1 MTETSTTSSDP
12 ASAAVVRALSVLEG
26 RLAAAVRREE
36 DLDYQGQRTART
48 TQIISHTALG
58 LAMLLTPVVFYLIG
72 SLVLS
77 MGVITDRMGVM
88 SENVAGMRGN
98 FDETTARMGDID
110 TSVAHMAGNVAY
122 IPGMERDM
130 LRMRHN
136 FADMT
141 ATMDVLA
148 PNMQQIDQTLA
159 GMDFDVAQMNNV
171 FGHLNLNVFSM
182 GRDVNTMSSPMR
194 MFPFF
199 GN

>member
-1 MTETSTTSSDP
+1 
-12 ASAAVVRALSVLEG
+12 
-26 RLAAAVRREE
+26 
-36 DLDYQGQRTART
+36 
-48 TQIISHTALG
+48 
-58 LAMLLTPVVFYLIG
+58 MLLTPVVFFLIG

-88 SENVAGMRGN
+88 AENVAGMRGN
-98 FDETTARMGDID
+98 FDETTARMDDID
-110 TSVAHMAGNVAY
+110 RSVAHMTHNVAF

-130 LRMRHN
+130 LRMRHD
-136 FADMT
+136 FSDMT
-141 ATMDVLA
+141 GTMNGLS

-159 GMDFDVAQMNNV
+159 GMDFDMAQMNNV

-182 GRDVNTMSSPMR
+182 GRDVNTMSTPMR

>member
-1 MTETSTTSSDP
+1 MTETSSTSPDP
-12 ASAAVVRALSVLEG
+12 PSAPVLRALGILEARLVAAVG
-26 RLAAAVRREE
+26 PEE
-36 DLDYQGQRTART
+36 DLDYHAQRTARA
-48 TQIISHTALG
+48 TQLISYGALG
-58 LAMLLTPVVFYLIG
+58 IAMLLTPVIFYLIG

-110 TSVAHMAGNVAY
+110 RSVAHMTQNVAY

-130 LRMRHN
+130 LRMRHD
-136 FADMT
+136 FSAMT
-141 ATMDVLA
+141 ETMSGLS
-148 PNMQQIDQTLA
+148 PNMQQIDLTLA
-159 GMDFDVAQMNNV
+159 GMDYDMAQMNTV

-182 GRDVNTMSSPMR
+182 GRDVNTMSGPMR

>member
-1 MTETSTTSSDP
+1 MTEPSTTSPDP
-12 ASAAVVRALSVLEG
+12 SAAPVLRALGILEA
-26 RLAAAVRREE
+26 RLMAAVGPEE

-48 TQIISHTALG
+48 TQVISQIAFG
-58 LAMLLTPVVFYLIG
+58 IAMLLTPVVFFLIG

-88 SENVAGMRGN
+88 AENVAGMRGN
-98 FDETTARMGDID
+98 FDETTARMDDID
-110 TSVAHMAGNVAY
+110 RSVAHMTHNVAF

-130 LRMRHN
+130 LRMRHD
-136 FADMT
+136 FSAMT
-141 ATMDVLA
+141 GTMNGLS
-148 PNMQQIDQTLA
+148 PNMQQIDQALA
-159 GMDFDVAQMNNV
+159 GMDFDMAQMNNV

-182 GRDVNTMSSPMR
+182 GRDVNTMSTPLR